1 MKKLKRSGRL
11 VDMTYYLLQHPHEVI
26 SLSLL
31 SDRYHSAKSS
41 ISEDLVIV
49 KEIFEEE
56 GYGSLLTIPGAS
68 GGVTFIPRMNNEDAL
83 DLVER
88 LKEQLSDPER
98 ILPGGYYI

>member
-26 SLSLL
+26 SLTRFAE
-31 SDRYHSAKSS
+31 RYQSAKSS
-41 ISEDLVIV
+41 ISEDLVII

-68 GGVTFIPRMNNEDAL
+68 GGVKFFSEDEA
-83 DLVER
+83 
-88 LKEQLSDPER
+88 
-98 ILPGGYYI
+98 